1 MLYNIILSILNFF
14 SCIYTFF
21 GGKRG
26 EFLKKRLKQNY
37 NALKKEDYIWLHC
50 SSVGE
55 INLSETFIKKILEKR
70 KERILL
76 TLFTDTGYAL
86 AKEKFKNYDKI
97 DIFYFPLDN
106 KKELNKI
113 LEKINLKLLIVME
126 TEIWYNLINLA
137 KKQNSKII
145 FVNGRISDRS
155 FSRYKT
161 FKFYLKN
168 LFKKVDK
175 FYMQSDIDKKRIIEL
190 GANENKV
197 VKSGN
202 LKFDVNFQEYNEM
215 EKTELLENFC
225 VDNREIFVAGS
236 SRSGEYEILLDA
248 FSKLKNTLF
257 IIVPR
262 HMDKLDMIE
271 NMIKEYGFSS
281 KRFSQILQ
289 NKNKKEKVDIII
301 VDMIGILRKIYSVAD
316 FVFVGGTLVNIGGH
330 SLLEPLYYKK
340 MVLFG
345 KYLSNVKDI
354 SQEILKRELG
364 YKVEN
369 SADFLKG
376 IEKIRTRQPLVKED
390 ISKLFLENKNIGDFI
405 LNDIEKNIFERRS

>member
-21 GGKRG
+21 GGKKG

-262 HMDKLDMIE
+262 HMDKLDIIE

>member
-21 GGKRG
+21 GGKKG

-155 FSRYKT
+155 FNKYKA

-248 FSKLKNTLF
+248 FSRLKNTLF

-271 NMIKEYGFSS
+271 NLIKEYGFSS

-376 IEKIRTRQPLVKED
+376 IEKIKTRQPLVKED

>member
-70 KERILL
+70 RERILL

-197 VKSGN
+197 IKSGN

-236 SRSGEYEILLDA
+236 SRSGEYEILLDT
-248 FSKLKNTLF
+248 FSRLKNTLF

-262 HMDKLDMIE
+262 HMDKLDIIE

-376 IEKIRTRQPLVKED
+376 IEKIRTRHPLVKED

>member
-14 SCIYTFF
+14 SCIYMFF
-21 GGKRG
+21 GGKKG

-37 NALKKEDYIWLHC
+37 NTLKKEDYIWLHC

-55 INLSETFIKKILEKR
+55 INLSETFIKKILER
-70 KERILL
+70 RSERILL
-76 TLFTDTGYAL
+76 TLFTDTGYIL

-106 KKELNKI
+106 KKELKKI

-126 TEIWYNLINLA
+126 TEIWYNLIDLA

-155 FSRYKT
+155 FNRYKT
-161 FKFYLKN
+161 FRFYLKN
-168 LFKKVDK
+168 LFEKVDK
-175 FYMQSDIDKKRIIEL
+175 FYMQSDVDKKRIIEL
-190 GANENKV
+190 GADKSRV

-202 LKFDVNFQEYNEM
+202 LKFDVNFQEYSEM
-215 EKTELLENFC
+215 EKTELLESFC
-225 VDNREIFVAGS
+225 VDNRDIFVAGS
-236 SRSGEYEILLDA
+236 SRTGEYEILLDT
-248 FSKLKNTLF
+248 FSRLKNTLF
-257 IIVPR
+257 IIAPR

-271 NMIKEYGFSS
+271 ELIKKYGFSFM
-281 KRFSQILQ
+281 RYSQIL
-289 NKNKKEKVDIII
+289 KNIDKREKVDIII
-301 VDMIGILRKIYSVAD
+301 IDTIGILRKIYSIAD
-316 FVFVGGTLVNIGGH
+316 IVFVGGTLVNIGGH

-405 LNDIEKNIFERRS
+405 LNDIEKNIFERRN

>member
-21 GGKRG
+21 GGKKG

-55 INLSETFIKKILEKR
+55 INLSETFIKKILEKK

-155 FSRYKT
+155 FNKYKA

-236 SRSGEYEILLDA
+236 SRSGEYEILLDT
-248 FSKLKNTLF
+248 FSRLKNTLF

-262 HMDKLDMIE
+262 HMDKLDIIE